1 LGRNKEKKLGGGDR
15 VKKRGGRRLGRESRT
30 FSPQCF
36 LVFALARPLFS
47 PSTESLEQVNKL
59 LTCGLRFLG
68 NWENGRFEGE
78 GHFIAPNYTYTGNFT
93 GEQPI
98 GPGRFHFDMG
108 CKQVGEYVTMR
119 KVRRTNTTREVVHVP
134 VWRCLAL
141 HEEAPRVMKP
151 KKLPS

>member
-1 LGRNKEKKLGGGDR
+1 MGRSKEKKLGADREKKPGDGGEE
-15 VKKRGGRRLGRESRT
+15 GNLAL
-30 FSPQCF
+30 FSPQSS

-68 NWENGRFEGE
+68 NWGNGKFEGE
-78 GHFIAPNYTYTGNFT
+78 GHLIAPNYTYTGNFT
-93 GEQPI
+93 GEQPV
-98 GPGRFHFDMG
+98 GPGRFHFDMD
-108 CKQVGEYVTMR
+108 CEQVGEYMTMR
-119 KVRRTNTTREVVHVP
+119 KVRRTNATREVVHVP